1 MASPPAPAPLSSID
15 GMLPGRV
22 MAPSDGRDVAEALAV
37 AASDGLA
44 VAPVGG
50 ATALGLG
57 NLPERLDQTLL
68 MTDLA
73 GVIEYEPTD
82 LVISVRA
89 GTRFGDLQAILADH
103 GQTLPIEAPRLAAST
118 IGGLVATALAGPRR
132 LGSGT
137 LRDLLIGISVAH
149 PSGAV
154 TKAGGMVVKNV
165 TGFDLPRLY
174 HGSLGTLG
182 VILSANFKVLP
193 LPRSEATVVARFS
206 SLEVALDSASHLYRS
221 ALRPVALEVGQ
232 RESGWFAAA
241 RLEGR
246 EQTVRVAAD
255 EAERLF
261 GADAERFTEQES
273 ASWWEAYLAP
283 QAVDMWSNQSD
294 VLARCAV
301 RPRDVARLA
310 QDVVRTA
317 DEREYAISYLACSV
331 GVGTVVVRGSFLDG
345 GSGDALRG
353 LQDWLLRIADH
364 VTILSAPANWKRGLD
379 IWGRAPETLDVM
391 RALKEQFDP
400 QRVLNPGRFAGGIYT
415 PMDHPLHSRGMSP
428 IPI

>member
-1 MASPPAPAPLSSID
+1 MASPPAPAPRSAID
-15 GMLPGRV
+15 GMLPDRV
-22 MAPSDGRDVAEALAV
+22 VAPSDERDVAEALAA
-37 AASDGLA
+37 AASDDLA

-57 NLPERLDQTLL
+57 NLPERLDQTLS
-68 MTDLA
+68 MTNLA

-103 GQTLPIEAPRLAAST
+103 GQTLPIEAPRLANST
-118 IGGLVATALAGPRR
+118 VGGLVATALSGPRR

-149 PSGAV
+149 PSGTV

-193 LPRSEATVVARFS
+193 LPRSEATVVARLP
-206 SLEVALDSASHLYRS
+206 SLEAALESASRLYRS

-232 RESGWFAAA
+232 HESGWFAAA

-246 EQTVRVAAD
+246 EQTLRVAAD
-255 EAERLF
+255 EAKRLF
-261 GADAERFTEQES
+261 GGDAERFTERES
-273 ASWWEAYLAP
+273 ARWWEAYLAP
-283 QAVDMWSNQSD
+283 QAVDMGRNDSD
-294 VLARCAV
+294 VLVRCAV
-301 RPRDVARLA
+301 RPRDVARLT
-310 QDVVRTA
+310 QEVVRTA
-317 DEREYAISYLACSV
+317 GEREYAISYLACSV
-331 GVGTVVVRGSFLDG
+331 GVGTVVVRGSFLNG
-345 GSGDALRG
+345 GSGKSLRELQEG
-353 LQDWLLRIADH
+353 LLQIADH
-364 VTILSAPANWKRGLD
+364 VTILSAPADWKRGLD
-379 IWGRAPETLDVM
+379 VWGRPPETLDVM

-400 QRVLNPGRFAGGIYT
+400 QRVLNPGRFAGGI
-415 PMDHPLHSRGMSP
+415 
-428 IPI
+428 